1 MTWDSSGVSA
11 RLSSGSHVA
20 SQVTALTGTV
30 HDPLLLG
37 LLLNQFRL
45 NVSVLVRFIRVLTNM
60 NDK

>member
-20 SQVTALTGTV
+20 SQVTALTTV

-45 NVSVLVRFIRVLTNM
+45 NVSVLVRFIRVLMNT